1 MKLAAFA
8 LLAATLMS
16 PFSAMSCMSDGNTL
30 IQNIRYYPI
39 VGDGTDHWP
48 TESNT
53 VIGSITSY
61 LVPIHAKVE
70 LKHIKQGSLA
80 PLTIFDEQSHEQ
92 MRSSRYLVPRWV
104 DISYDST
111 KFRWVHI
118 YASSY
123 GVSEVHISVPNSW
136 SKTMKLTMVYP
147 SPADK
152 LMPEPVALTL
162 GATEM
167 QTAAVDAHDN
177 IEVTVPGSVADGW
190 TASPVSETGF
200 NLIRIQQVQKTDG
213 EPQVRLF
220 FAGTSSPKNATVVLR
235 RRSGPGAKKTE
246 FRVRAMPTPTC

>member
-1 MKLAAFA
+1 MKLAAIA
-8 LLAATLMS
+8 LLAVTMMS
-16 PFSAMSCMSDGNTL
+16 PFSAMSCVSGGETL
-30 IQNIRYYPI
+30 RQNVRYYPI
-39 VGDGTDHWP
+39 VGDTTDHWP
-48 TESNT
+48 AESIT

-61 LVPIHAKVE
+61 LVPIDAKVE
-70 LKHIKQGSLA
+70 LRHIKQGSLP
-80 PLTIFDEQSHEQ
+80 PLTIFDEESHEQ

-104 DISYDST
+104 DIRHDPK

-123 GVSEVHISVPNSW
+123 GVSEVHISVPEGW

-152 LMPEPVALTL
+152 LTSQPVALTL
-162 GATEM
+162 GTDEM
-167 QTAAVDAHDN
+167 QTATVDAHDD
-177 IEVTVPGSVADGW
+177 IEVTVPGSAADGW
-190 TASPVSETGF
+190 TASPASETGF

-220 FAGTSSPKNATVVLR
+220 FAGTSGPKNGTVVLR
-235 RRSGPGAKKTE
+235 RRSGPGAKKIE